1 MSITL
6 AGYKFDGPYKATSS
20 LNDRSG
26 VYAILTPTSASRYK
40 VVDVGE
46 SATVKSRVENHDRK
60 PCWQRNANSGGLYYA
75 AHYTPGLQQAGRKAI
90 EQKIR
95 QQYNPPCGSQ

>member
-6 AGYKFDGPYKATSS
+6 SGHQFAGPYKSTAP
-20 LNDRSG
+20 LEDRSG
-26 VYAILTPTSASRYK
+26 VYTILTPTDTTHYK

-46 SATVKSRVENHDRK
+46 SAKVKTRVENHDRA
-60 PCWQRNANSGGLYYA
+60 PCWRRNAYDGGLHYA
-75 AHYTPGLQQAGRKAI
+75 VHYTPGLHQAGRKAV

-95 QQYNPPCGSQ
+95 QQYRPPCGSQ